1 MNSRPPLPPA
11 HRQISD
17 AEFAQFQKLIFQIAG
32 ISLST
37 GKKDLVTGRLT
48 RRLDHFGF
56 ASFAQYYR
64 HVGKEEHAAER
75 QIMVD
80 LLTTNETYFFREP
93 KHFDFLYDIASR
105 HRPGLPFRVWSAASS
120 TGEEAYSIA
129 MVLAETIGSSN
140 WEVIGTDISSRV
152 LEKAR
157 RGHYSLD
164 RIDGIPRPLLKK
176 YCLKGMGDYA
186 GTLLIV
192 RELRERVGFQFSN
205 LMAPAA
211 GLGLFDVIFLRNVMI
226 YFDQETKRKV
236 IANLLPYLK
245 ADGHLLI
252 GHSETLN
259 GVTGELIAERPT
271 IYRRADTHRA
281 RPREK
286 NKVEKS

>member
-1 MNSRPPLPPA
+1 MNSRLHPPPP
-11 HRQISD
+11 RQNQITD
-17 AEFAQFQKLIFQIAG
+17 TEFAQFQKLIFQLAG
-32 ISLST
+32 ISLSN

-64 HVGKEEHAAER
+64 HVSKEEHAAER

-93 KHFDFLYDIASR
+93 KHFDFLRDIASR
-105 HRPGLPFRVWSAASS
+105 HRPGTPFRVWSAASS

-129 MVLAETIGSSN
+129 MVLGETIGSAN

-157 RGHYSLD
+157 KAHYSQE
-164 RIDGIPRPLLKK
+164 RIDGIPRALLKK
-176 YCLKGMGDYA
+176 YCLKGTGDYE

-192 RELRERVGFQFSN
+192 RELREHVDFKFSN
-205 LMAPAA
+205 LMAPAK

-236 IANLLPYLK
+236 IGNLLPYLK

-259 GVTGELIAERPT
+259 GITSELVAERPT
-271 IYRRADTHRA
+271 IYRRYPA
-281 RPREK
+281 RQYEK
-286 NKVEKS
+286 KRKQEDS